1 MRMYRGARE
10 REFGLQETAGATL
23 KVFRHVHLP
32 TLLKHH
38 ARRWL
43 MGVTLPSRE
52 ETRERE

>member
-1 MRMYRGARE
+1 MYRGARE

-32 TLLKHH
+32 RLLKHH